1 MMPLGDW
8 LYINLFHYMT
18 ISIEAGE
25 RTCGMS
31 ADVPRYGLEIH
42 SVSSAM
48 VDELIFHN
56 KLSEIEDLLLF
67 SVRFF
72 ANQEKNITSVDH
84 LIFGKQAVKFVKK
97 G

>member
-1 MMPLGDW
+1 
-8 LYINLFHYMT
+8 
-18 ISIEAGE
+18 
-25 RTCGMS
+25 MS

-67 SVRFF
+67 SDRFF
-72 ANQEKNITSVDH
+72 ANHEKNIKIFSKKSVDH
-84 LIFGKQAVKFVKK
+84 LIFGKQAVKYLKNK
-97 G
+97 